1 MSYVLLA
8 AKRIFRKETDSI
20 RTHPMVV
27 GNFSNG
33 PGTCCTN
40 LHLISL
46 RHATSRIFSCRHV
59 WVLQIA
65 KAKYRET
72 IPEEI
77 PIRSSFE
84 EFAFYQHTHTQR
96 VCFHNKIKII
106 KIYILFK
113 NLYKYLVAT
122 FKRINRKIK
131 EYK

>member
-77 PIRSSFE
+77 PTFFIRRVCILS
-84 EFAFYQHTHTQR
+84 THTQR
-96 VCFHNKIKII
+96 VCFHNKMKIKI
-106 KIYILFK
+106 K
-113 NLYKYLVAT
+113 
-122 FKRINRKIK
+122 
-131 EYK
+131 